1 MPNVLVLGAGPS
13 QLDLIKSAREMGC
26 NVYACGQTAKQDV
39 LNLLDGFK
47 AINIIDDDAVYE
59 YAKEINADC
68 IFTMG
73 LEIALPTIARVSKR
87 LDLPY
92 FFSEE
97 CLDQLKNKAMW
108 REILGDI
115 EGNLAFMSGSTLEE
129 FKSWDIYPAFLKPAD
144 GSGQRGVHKVDNPQE
159 LEEVFDHAL
168 ANSRN
173 GILILEEFADGE
185 EISVNSFMYNNELVV
200 SIPSDR
206 ISYTEYPGGIIKEH
220 HIPSKLVN
228 AECEKRIFELVEN
241 VNRKMGFE
249 NGHIYF
255 QIKVKDG
262 VPKLIEFT
270 PRFDGCHMWRLVR
283 YATGIDLLKA
293 SLEWLLNDGVVEEFD
308 EIPESKC
315 LPGVFKTK
323 FISDKPGTRVE
334 RSNYELQENPLCTV
348 WYYENDEYVKK
359 VTGFLE
365 KVGYIMVREDESN

>member
-1 MPNVLVLGAGPS
+1 MANVLVLGAGPS
-13 QLDLIKSAREMGC
+13 QLDLIKSARELGC
-26 NVYACGQTAKQDV
+26 SVYACGQTAKQDV
-39 LNLLDGFK
+39 LNLLDGYK
-47 AINIIDDDAVYE
+47 TINIIDDDAVYE

-73 LEIALPTIARVSKR
+73 LEIALPTIARVSRR
-87 LDLPY
+87 LDLPH

-97 CLDQLKNKAMW
+97 CLNQLKNKAMW

-115 EGNLAFMSGSTLEE
+115 DGNLAFMSGSSLED

-144 GSGQRGVHKVDNPQE
+144 GSGQRGVHKVDNPQQ
-159 LEEVFDHAL
+159 LAEVFNHAL
-168 ANSRN
+168 ENSRN

-185 EISVNSFMYNNELVV
+185 EISVNSFMYNNELAV

-206 ISYTEYPGGIIKEH
+206 ISYSEYPGGIIKEH
-220 HIPSKLVN
+220 HIPSKLVD
-228 AECEKRIFELVEN
+228 AECEKRIFDLVEN

-262 VPKLIEFT
+262 IPKLIEFT

-293 SLEWLLNDGVVEEFD
+293 SLEWLLNDGVVEMFEKT
-308 EIPESKC
+308 PEYKS

-323 FISDKPGTRVE
+323 FISDKPGTRVV
-334 RSNYELQENPLCTV
+334 RSNYKLQENPLCTV
-348 WYYENDEYVKK
+348 WYYEDDEQVKK

>member
-1 MPNVLVLGAGPS
+1 MANVLVLGAGPS
-13 QLDLIKSAREMGC
+13 QLDLIKSARELGC
-26 NVYACGQTAKQDV
+26 SVYACGQTAKQDV
-39 LNLLDGFK
+39 LNLLDGYK
-47 AINIIDDDAVYE
+47 TINIIDDDAVYE

-73 LEIALPTIARVSKR
+73 LEIALPTIARVSRR

-97 CLDQLKNKAMW
+97 CLNQLKNKAMW

-115 EGNLAFMSGSTLEE
+115 DGNLAFMSGSSLED

-144 GSGQRGVHKVDNPQE
+144 GSGQRGVHKVDNPQQ
-159 LEEVFDHAL
+159 LAEVFNHAL
-168 ANSRN
+168 ENSRN

-185 EISVNSFMYNNELVV
+185 EISVNSFMYNNELAV

-206 ISYTEYPGGIIKEH
+206 ISYSEYPGGIIKEH
-220 HIPSKLVN
+220 HIPSKLVD
-228 AECEKRIFELVEN
+228 AECEKRIFDLVEN

-262 VPKLIEFT
+262 IPKLIEFT

-293 SLEWLLNDGVVEEFD
+293 SLEWLLNDGVVEMFEKT
-308 EIPESKC
+308 PEYKS

-323 FISDKPGTRVE
+323 FISDKPGTRVV
-334 RSNYELQENPLCTV
+334 RSNYKLQENPLCTV
-348 WYYENDEYVKK
+348 WYYEDDEQVKK